1 MSDEDHADTFPIVN
15 ELGLHARAAI
25 KLAQVAGKFGCDVVV
40 SRDGQDANAKSVMG
54 LLLLCGAKGTSITV
68 RARGAHAGEAVAA
81 VGALVANKFGE
92 GQ

>member
-1 MSDEDHADTFPIVN
+1 MSEDDHEDTFPIVN

-25 KLAQVAGKFGCDVVV
+25 KLAQVAGKFGCEVTV

-54 LLLLCGAKGTSITV
+54 LLLLCGAKGTSISV
-68 RARGAHAGEAVAA
+68 RARGARAGEAVAA
-81 VGALVANKFGE
+81 IGALVANKFGE

>member
-1 MSDEDHADTFPIVN
+1 MSDEEHADTFPIVN

-25 KLAQVAGKFGCDVVV
+25 KLAQAAGKFGCEVTVT
-40 SRDGQDANAKSVMG
+40 RDGQDANAKSVMG

-68 RARGAHAGEAVAA
+68 RARGARAGEAVAA
-81 VGALVANKFGE
+81 IGALVADKFGE